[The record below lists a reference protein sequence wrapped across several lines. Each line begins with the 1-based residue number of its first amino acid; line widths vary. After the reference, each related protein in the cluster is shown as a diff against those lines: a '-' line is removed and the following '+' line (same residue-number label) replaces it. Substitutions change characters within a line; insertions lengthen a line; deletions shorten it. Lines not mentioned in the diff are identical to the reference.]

1 MFMPSSGSLKP
12 ESSVKPCRLFQIV
25 DTPESS
31 ETPLN
36 TVRCD
41 TPQKTNRTVVIMSP
55 YSPDSPEPL
64 ITSGVP
70 AGPYVGNVTQFSD
83 ATRPLIA
90 KNAMNGAQRGIL

>member
-1 MFMPSSGSLKP
+1 
-12 ESSVKPCRLFQIV
+12 
-25 DTPESS
+25 
-31 ETPLN
+31 
-36 TVRCD
+36 
-41 TPQKTNRTVVIMSP
+41 MSP